1 MTVNAL
7 IVRDTVSGETSELPV
22 QGMFVAIGYKPNTE
36 LFEGQLKV
44 GAGGISRSSVRPDR
58 DRGRLRRR

>member
-1 MTVNAL
+1 MPLT
-7 IVRDTVSGETSELPV
+7 VRDTVSGETSKLPV

-44 GAGGISRSSVRPDR
+44 GPRRLS
-58 DRGRLRRR
+58 RGRR